1 MPKQSNPAVERATVK
16 YVLAGLTPF
25 LTPFQSGLIDSNS
38 SRASSLRD
46 LSHQRNSL
54 SVVEFLKPGTA
65 L

>member
-16 YVLAGLTPF
+16 YVLAG